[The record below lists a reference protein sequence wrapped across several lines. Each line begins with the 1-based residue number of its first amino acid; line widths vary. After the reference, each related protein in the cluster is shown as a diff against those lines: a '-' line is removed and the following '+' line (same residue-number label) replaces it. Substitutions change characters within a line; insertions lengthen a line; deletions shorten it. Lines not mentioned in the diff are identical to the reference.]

1 MAATDNVVFETAIGF
16 ASKIIG
22 APEGA
27 LYGYAKLLM
36 MEESSIIAILG
47 EEALKDVE
55 GARRVMEKSGLDMK
69 LIKSGFV
76 LASTAAWTAK
86 EEAKVIEYNKF
97 IEKAG
102 SATSSSEILSV
113 ALDAIRKDLLEV
125 FMTGHSMQN
134 VFDYV
139 EEHKN
144 DPSDFDDDEKDK
156 KEESSS
162 GKEDKHSQ
170 EKSSEEKTSEKKTSE
185 KKASEDKGDSK
196 EESKAASDDEKKTL
210 GDLSTEF
217 RKLNT
222 SLLEVI
228 KGQDE
233 AVFKFVRGV
242 FQGQIFKNTE
252 KHKGPRAYFFFFG
265 PPGVGK
271 TLLAE
276 TAAENMGIPSK
287 IFNMSEYAGPQAEEQ
302 LVGFA
307 KTYSNSTEGRLTKY
321 VKENPESIL
330 VFDEIEKAGSTV
342 IRLFLQILSSGIL
355 NDKYTNKDVDFSKTL
370 IIFTSNAGRELYED
384 RSKKLSSIPDKVMIN
399 AISRETNSMGAPVLP
414 PEICSRIAAGNTII
428 FNHLPVSILAKM
440 TNDNFEKATTMMLEE
455 YQVNITYDS
464 RLPLLFIYNRG
475 GGLDARVT
483 TGQSTK
489 FIKNEVFELLR
500 QLQNVSSKQNNL
512 KNIEFK
518 IDWTNA
524 GDELNSLFFNSGKAE
539 VLLFGSSELAE
550 AFDTDSDNFVV
561 YSAKTLEEAR
571 EYMKKDISAIFID
584 PIFESGVD
592 KDSIL
597 SVADYA
603 TPGNELFKEIV
614 RANSGMPVFIIEQ
627 DQGMSEIDEN
637 TYIQEGADGIFA
649 ANLEHPESLKRQF
662 KQIMDELYMENMSQ
676 QFSQRGFIISF
687 NSRQEVSEDGTK
699 ADIVF
704 YDLKKSQALDV
715 DDQGQVLMDVERPKT
730 RFSDVI
736 GAEDAKEELRYFIQ
750 FLKNPKQ
757 FLLTGGKPPKGVLLY
772 GPPGTGKT
780 MLARAMAGES
790 DVTFIQTSASEFKDK
805 WVGGSEENI
814 RKVFRRAKKY
824 APAVIFI
831 DEIDAVGK
839 QRTGSDSGTESMLNA
854 LLTEMDGF
862 SSDPKKPIF
871 VLAATNYGVEDSGD
885 GIAKLDEALM
895 RRFDNKI
902 KVDLP
907 NKKERL
913 KYIEIMLAKKGMTQI
928 KHETMENLAE
938 RTSMQSLAILQNV
951 MDLAFRNAAK
961 EMRTADDND
970 LMKALEDY
978 NYGEKKERSADYY
991 KSVAY
996 HEVGHA
1002 FLYYL
1007 MDQCPSYITIE
1018 ARGSF
1023 YGYMQHADQEDTDNH
1038 SKEYYLGMIRTS
1050 LAGRAAETIFREN
1063 PEDAINDGAS
1073 SDLEHATHYAT
1084 NMICRLGM
1092 YDGLMVV
1099 DPKVIM
1105 SGPLA
1110 ATFMEKVNKL
1120 LAEQME
1126 KVTQILSENKEVI
1139 ERVVQALLER
1149 NYLTGDDFKKLIE
1162 GNSND

>member
-16 ASKIIG
+16 SSKING

-27 LYGYAKLLM
+27 LYGYSKLLL

-47 EEALKDVE
+47 EESLKDVE
-55 GARRVMEKSGLDMK
+55 GARKVMDKSGLDMK

-76 LASTAAWTAK
+76 LASTAAWTSEK
-86 EEAKVIEYNKF
+86 DKKVVEYTKF
-97 IEKAG
+97 IENAG
-102 SATSSSEILSV
+102 SATSSEEILSK
-113 ALDAIRKDLLEV
+113 AIGAIRQDLLDV
-125 FMTGHSMQN
+125 FKNGNSMQN
-134 VFDYV
+134 VFDYMDA
-139 EEHKN
+139 HKN
-144 DPSDFDDDEKDK
+144 ENSSDEDE
-156 KEESSS
+156 EESSS
-162 GKEDKHSQ
+162 EEK
-170 EKSSEEKTSEKKTSE
+170 EKSSESEEAKTGDYVLGSGK
-185 KKASEDKGDSK
+185 DSK
-196 EESKAASDDEKKTL
+196 DEDEEKNDSKKNESDELKSL
-210 GDLSTEF
+210 ADLSAEF

-242 FQGQIFKNTE
+242 FQGQVFKNTE

-276 TAAENMGIPSK
+276 TAAENMNIPSK
-287 IFNMSEYAGPQAEEQ
+287 VFNMSEYAGPQAEEQ

-321 VKENPESIL
+321 VKDNPECIL

-355 NDKYTNKDVDFSKTL
+355 NDKYTNKDIDFSKTI

-399 AISRETNSMGAPVLP
+399 AISREKNSMGAPVLP

-428 FNHLPVSILAKM
+428 FNHLPISILAKM
-440 TNDNFEKATTMMLEE
+440 TNDNFEKATAMMLEE
-455 YQVNITYDS
+455 YKVNITYDS

-483 TGQSTK
+483 TGQSLK

-500 QLQNVSSKQNNL
+500 QLQNVSVKQDNL
-512 KNIEFK
+512 KNIEFR
-518 IDWTNA
+518 IDWSKA
-524 GDELNSLFFNSGKAE
+524 GDELNSLFFNSGKTE
-539 VLLFGSSELAE
+539 VLIFGSPEMAK
-550 AFDTDSDNFVV
+550 AFDSDPEHFVV
-561 YSAKTLEEAR
+561 YSAQSLEEAR
-571 EYMKKDISAIFID
+571 EHMKKDISAIFID
-584 PIFESGVD
+584 PIFESGQD

-597 SVADYA
+597 SVSDYA
-603 TPGNELFKEIV
+603 TPGNELFKEIL
-614 RANSGMPVFIIEQ
+614 RANSGMPVYILEE
-627 DQGMSEIDEN
+627 DQGMSEIDEG
-637 TYIQEGADGIFA
+637 TYIQEGADGIFSV
-649 ANLEHPESLKRQF
+649 NLEHPESLSRQF
-662 KQIMDELYMENMSQ
+662 KQVMDELYMENMSQ
-676 QFSQRGFIISF
+676 QFSQRGFIIAF
-687 NSRQEVSEDGTK
+687 NSRQEISEDGTK
-699 ADIVF
+699 ADIIF

-715 DDQGQVLMDVERPKT
+715 DDQGQVLLDVERPKT
-730 RFSDVI
+730 RFSDII
-736 GAEDAKEELRYFIQ
+736 GAEDAKEELKYFIQ

-814 RKVFRRAKKY
+814 RKVFKRAKKY

-839 QRTGSDSGTESMLNA
+839 QRTGGDSNTESMLNA

-913 KYIEIMLAKKGMTQI
+913 QYIEMMLAKKGMNSI

-938 RTSMQSLAILQNV
+938 RTAMQSLAILQNV

-961 EMRTADDND
+961 EMRAADDDD
-970 LMKALEDY
+970 LLKALEDY
-978 NYGEKKERSADYY
+978 NYGEKKERSVDYY
-991 KSVAY
+991 RSVAY

-1002 FLYYL
+1002 YMYYL

-1063 PEDAINDGAS
+1063 PEEAINDGAS
-1073 SDLEHATHYAT
+1073 SDLEHATYYAT
-1084 NMICRLGM
+1084 TMICRLGM
-1092 YDGLMVV
+1092 SDGLMVV
-1099 DPKVIM
+1099 DPKTIM

-1110 ATFMEKVNKL
+1110 ASFMEKVNKL

-1126 KVTQILSENKEVI
+1126 KVTQILADNRDII
-1139 ERVVQALLER
+1139 ERVVKNLLEK
-1149 NYLTGDDFKKLIE
+1149 NYLTGDEFKRLIE
-1162 GNSND
+1162 GKD